1 MQQVTDTVSSDN
13 FAGAAASASAAV
25 ATTNSETTQTCYPTV
40 TAAGIATTTATIVQ
54 PPSTLSSQAAPL
66 TLPPIATALSAMDIL
81 SHVAP
86 TPAAVDMV
94 ATSSASPPPPLPALQ
109 ALGERRR
116 VRPAGILRLDM
127 NKPRR
132 SSGGSVEFR
141 AQPQML
147 GEDITSP
154 TGGVT
159 SPHQLS
165 VTWATPPYDTN
176 EHDWRQRSE
185 SADASILSGRLRRYS
200 SQEEKPYE
208 FSCHSASP
216 VDGFDSS
223 PQGQLCEAYSAA
235 ASANDNNNNTNNNQ
249 QSDDE
254 LDDDEDYS
262 VSVTAIIQ
270 RRASVRGY
278 RGKRGSRYSRRAS
291 SPMDHLMDTVERRRS
306 SVYTSSSDE
315 GTNQEST
322 QEQIFENIRLH
333 KEVIQSVK
341 LQPWPMRKKLK
352 LVRQAKTYVA
362 RHEGAL
368 QERFAMSRSTKDLW
382 ARFKILMAARWLHWK
397 RETVSFLTVLIP
409 WELRIKEIESH
420 FGSGVASHFTF
431 LRWLM
436 WVNTMIAIPLVAFV
450 IGPEYFATKKD
461 ETDPRKRMTEHEYK
475 VAGNFFTFWEFEGY
489 IKYSPM
495 FYGYYSNIS
504 GASTLGYK
512 LPMAYFLTAVVVYIY
527 SFVATLRKMAE
538 NSRNSKLSL
547 KDDEC
552 TFTWKLF
559 TGWDFMIGHA
569 ETAHNRI
576 ASVVVGFKEVL
587 LEEAEKKKD
596 NRNWRIILQ
605 RILVNLVV
613 MGLLA
618 ASAYTVV
625 ELVNHSEQLARNGNL
640 LSRNAV
646 NITITLLAFFMPM
659 IFDALGL
666 FENWHP
672 RQQLRLQLAR
682 IMILNMLNLYS
693 LMFSFIYNI
702 DSKEGPLQTLKE
714 RYDNSTYAMNNLT
727 IVMDGY
733 KSNNTNSTA
742 IAIAL
747 AHLNLSTT
755 NLVTTTTAATTTLY
769 GLVTRL
775 RCRNITMKCSKP
787 TRINNRN
794 FTTATTLLLLN
805 LSTSTLLPHITTN
818 TESDTTNVW
827 TTLPTTMPPVT
838 TDIDTKTLT
847 PQQQEE
853 WSTAQFNA
861 ITAAA
866 TTITAAFSTPA
877 TDASSTTITDY
888 TESSTTQTET
898 TDASTLPQSTSTT
911 TTAPGSDS
919 FFDYMDYFVGMPLE
933 LSDSQEVAS
942 ATETTLS
949 GTSGTTENVR
959 RARNGK
965 NLRALQRKP
974 RQALL
979 SALYEATQR
988 APPGRYSRQLN
999 ERRRQSDRDNEAY
1012 TDSSAATTT
1021 AYTVEESTPGAQQ
1034 QQLQVESAS
1043 PAPQNESLPTL
1054 HVNTKLLGE
1063 VLAYFT
1069 SSTSTVEPTTT
1080 KLPPTTTTVVTT
1092 TTTTTTST
1100 PPTTTTESDGSTTA
1114 FFLAED
1120 DIIDESATVNY
1131 DTNEFDEDNFE
1142 TCVRTICDTYP
1153 EEEVTITD
1161 LDATAT
1167 PTTPSLTPM
1176 EIFEKKMF
1184 EVKLDIQQVQR
1195 NLTSM
1200 CWETSLGQE
1209 LAKVIVSD
1217 GLLSLFAPL
1226 CVDFLRALFVRYLNK
1241 HWCWDM
1247 EKTFPQYGD
1256 FKIAENILNL
1266 IINQGQVWMGIF
1278 FSPGL
1283 VLVSLVKLMILMY
1296 FRSWIVLTCNVPHEV
1311 VFKASKSNNFYLAL
1325 LLTMLFLC
1333 VLPVSYAIVWL
1344 RPSWH
1349 CGPFSTYNRISDF
1362 VTSATQEALPKQ
1374 LHRPLGYLTSA
1385 STVIPL
1391 LLLLILIIYYLVS
1404 LTGALREANQDLRTQ
1419 LQKEREE
1426 ERKKIFK
1433 VPETKPTENSAAA
1446 LTSRWRKVLEASS
1459 PVTPTPP
1466 PDFESEEYKT
1476 KARKELISR
1485 IMKEALRKGSA
1496 TSDDD
1501 SVNRQGRDDDDTDTE
1516 HHDSLPHDEDG
1527 RDKNLGL
1534 SKLQQIRR
1542 TRKPS
1547 LVDIVQIAKSER
1559 EREQRA
1565 SLSVKERSKSEKHT
1579 RRDKER
1585 DRSKEREAK
1594 EAEKVDA
1601 EKKENEI
1608 ESRKEK
1614 EKNKDD
1620 IKREEESKEL
1630 EKVDDSTKER
1640 VNGNRKSKTNKK
1652 DKNKSEP
1659 DEKHQSEDEEY
1670 CKSETLPKT
1679 KKSHTTNGRA
1689 SKQDIDTDN
1698 DPDTNTRIVNE
1709 RRQSLL
1715 RKKREDDQPATRPTT
1730 PLPEKTENQTTK
1742 AATTPPQREEEKKSN
1757 FVIID
1762 EKTPTS
1768 SEKEQ
1773 PPAKHRSFS
1782 VRGGTFK
1789 FRRPKPKPIETA
1801 AEAEVFKFD
1810 EKSLE
1815 NTNNG
1820 KLGKVSEPPRSASP
1834 PATQRTNDGLIT
1846 PTFVNPEKL
1855 LNLSRQGRKK
1865 IGTLFALVRDT
1876 VNTKWNDDE
1885 QSPSSSGGPTTPKFP
1900 VTPETAKN
1908 INDEAIAIEIPST
1921 PEAEIAAKQHFPT
1934 TIPEITIEPKVAAPC
1949 YPTTASDI
1957 NLSDSE
1963 ALDKPGPIYQPPLQR
1978 RKPIERAQAT
1988 RQDSQTSVWSDNIP
2002 TITIST
2008 TGSDECIPK
2017 VDPEK
2022 KFTTPIIPVA
2032 AVAPLKESVVMTVT
2046 KSAPPSPDPKVKVIK
2061 IDIEDK

>member
-1 MQQVTDTVSSDN
+1 
-13 FAGAAASASAAV
+13 
-25 ATTNSETTQTCYPTV
+25 
-40 TAAGIATTTATIVQ
+40 
-54 PPSTLSSQAAPL
+54 
-66 TLPPIATALSAMDIL
+66 
-81 SHVAP
+81 
-86 TPAAVDMV
+86 MV
-94 ATSSASPPPPLPALQ
+94 N
-109 ALGERRR
+109 G
-116 VRPAGILRLDM
+116 
-127 NKPRR
+127 
-132 SSGGSVEFR
+132 
-141 AQPQML
+141 
-147 GEDITSP
+147 
-154 TGGVT
+154 
-159 SPHQLS
+159 
-165 VTWATPPYDTN
+165 WAD
-176 EHDWRQRSE
+176 
-185 SADASILSGRLRRYS
+185 RYS

-208 FSCHSASP
+208 FSCHSAASP
-216 VDGFDSS
+216 VDAFEST
-223 PQGQLCEAYSAA
+223 PQGQLNEGC
-235 ASANDNNNNTNNNQ
+235 SANDSNNNNNNQ

-254 LDDDEDYS
+254 LDDEEDYS

-436 WVNTMIAIPLVAFV
+436 WVNTMMAIPLVAFV

-461 ETDPRKRMTEHEYK
+461 EWDPRKRMTEDEYK

-495 FYGYYSNIS
+495 FYGYYSNFS
-504 GASTLGYK
+504 GAKTLGYN

-596 NRNWRIILQ
+596 NRNWRIIMQ
-605 RILVNLVV
+605 RILVNVVV

-618 ASAYTVV
+618 ASAWTVV
-625 ELVNHSEQLARNGNL
+625 TLVNSSEQLARTGNL
-640 LSRNAV
+640 LFRNAV

-702 DSKEGPLQTLKE
+702 DSKEEPLQILKE
-714 RYDNSTYAMNNLT
+714 RFDSSTYAIRNLT

-733 KSNNTNSTA
+733 RNNSTNTTA
-742 IAIAL
+742 VAIAL
-747 AHLNLSTT
+747 AHLNMSTSS
-755 NLVTTTTAATTTLY
+755 LVTTTTAATTTLY

-787 TRINNRN
+787 TRLNNRN
-794 FTTATTLLLLN
+794 FTTTTISTTLMLLN
-805 LSTSTLLPHITTN
+805 LSASTMLPHITT
-818 TESDTTNVW
+818 TESGTTPVW
-827 TTLPTTMPPVT
+827 TTLPTTMPTVT
-838 TDIDTKTLT
+838 TDIDTTTIT
-847 PQQQEE
+847 PQQQQQQA
-853 WSTAQFNA
+853 WNTTQFNA
-861 ITAAA
+861 VTTAA
-866 TTITAAFSTPA
+866 TTITTASPTTQA
-877 TDASSTTITDY
+877 TDATSTTITDY
-888 TESSTTQTET
+888 TESTTQTET
-898 TDASTLPQSTSTT
+898 TDSSTLPLSTSTT

-933 LSDSQEVAS
+933 LSDSQEEAS
-942 ATETTLS
+942 ATETTPGSLS
-949 GTSGTTENVR
+949 GTTDNVR
-959 RARNGK
+959 RPRNGK

-979 SALYEATQR
+979 SALYETTQR
-988 APPGRYSRQLN
+988 TPPGRYSRQLN
-999 ERRRQSDRDNEAY
+999 EGRRQSDRGNEGY
-1012 TDSSAATTT
+1012 TDSSVPTT
-1021 AYTVEESTPGAQQ
+1021 AVDESTTAAQLQQ
-1034 QQLQVESAS
+1034 QPQVDTAS
-1043 PAPQNESLPTL
+1043 QAPQNESLPTL

-1069 SSTSTVEPTTT
+1069 SSTSTVEPPTT
-1080 KLPPTTTTVVTT
+1080 KLPPTTTTVTKPTT
-1092 TTTTTTST
+1092 TTAAT
-1100 PPTTTTESDGSTTA
+1100 PPTTTTASDDSTTA
-1114 FFLAED
+1114 FFVDED
-1120 DIIDESATVNY
+1120 DILDESATINY
-1131 DTNEFDEDNFE
+1131 DPNELDEDNFE
-1142 TCVRTICDTYP
+1142 TCVRTFCDPYP
-1153 EEEVTITD
+1153 EEEVTISD

-1167 PTTPSLTPM
+1167 PTTPFMTPM
-1176 EIFEKKMF
+1176 EIFEMRMF
-1184 EVKLDIQQVQR
+1184 EVKEDIREVQR

-1209 LAKVIVSD
+1209 LAKVVVSD

-1283 VLVSLVKLMILMY
+1283 VVVSLVKLMILMY

-1349 CGPFSTYNRISDF
+1349 CGPFSAYNRISDF
-1362 VTSATQEALPKQ
+1362 VTSATQEALPIQ

-1404 LTGALREANQDLRTQ
+1404 LTGALRESNQDLRTQ

-1433 VPETKPTENSAAA
+1433 VPEAKPTENSAAA

-1466 PDFESEEYKT
+1466 PDFESEEYKN

-1501 SVNRQGRDDDDTDTE
+1501 SINRQGRDDDDTDTE

-1579 RRDKER
+1579 RKDRER
-1585 DRSKEREAK
+1585 DRSRDKEKEIETERVRET
-1594 EAEKVDA
+1594 ENVED
-1601 EKKENEI
+1601 EKKENELV
-1608 ESRKEK
+1608 SRKDNDK
-1614 EKNKDD
+1614 KKDV
-1620 IKREEESKEL
+1620 IKGEEEKKEL
-1630 EKVDDSTKER
+1630 EKDEDRTKEK
-1640 VNGNRKSKTNKK
+1640 VNGNRKSKHLKR
-1652 DKNKSEP
+1652 DKNRSEP
-1659 DEKHQSEDEEY
+1659 NEKLYTEDEEY

-1679 KKSHTTNGRA
+1679 KKDQTKNCDA
-1689 SKQDIDTDN
+1689 SKQNIDTDN
-1698 DPDTNTRIVNE
+1698 DPDTNTRVVNE

-1730 PLPEKTENQTTK
+1730 PLPDKTETQTTK
-1742 AATTPPQREEEKKSN
+1742 SETTAPPHEAEKKSN
-1757 FVIID
+1757 FVIVD
-1762 EKTPTS
+1762 EKTPAA
-1768 SEKEQ
+1768 SEKDQ
-1773 PPAKHRSFS
+1773 PSAKHRSFS

-1789 FRRPKPKPIETA
+1789 FRRPKPKPLETA
-1801 AEAEVFKFD
+1801 TEAEVFKFD
-1810 EKSLE
+1810 EKTLE

-1820 KLGKVSEPPRSASP
+1820 KLNKTAEPPRSASP
-1834 PATQRTNDGLIT
+1834 PASHRTNDGLIT

-1876 VNTKWNDDE
+1876 VNTKWNEDE
-1885 QSPSSSGGPTTPKFP
+1885 QSPSSSGGPTTPQPQFP
-1900 VTPETAKN
+1900 ATPEVASKS
-1908 INDEAIAIEIPST
+1908 NDEVIAIEIPPSPEVVEPADKST
-1921 PEAEIAAKQHFPT
+1921 FPT
-1934 TIPEITIEPKVAAPC
+1934 TIPEIAIIPKDIAPR
-1949 YPTTASDI
+1949 YPRTASDI
-1957 NLSDSE
+1957 NLSDIE
-1963 ALDKPGPIYQPPLQR
+1963 ALDKPGPIYQPPMQR
-1978 RKPIERAQAT
+1978 RKPIERAQAQ

-2008 TGSDECIPK
+2008 TGSDECIAQ
-2017 VDPEK
+2017 VEPEK
-2022 KFTTPIIPVA
+2022 KLTTPVIPVA

-2046 KSAPPSPDPKVKVIK
+2046 KSAPPTPDPKVKIIK

>member
-1 MQQVTDTVSSDN
+1 
-13 FAGAAASASAAV
+13 
-25 ATTNSETTQTCYPTV
+25 
-40 TAAGIATTTATIVQ
+40 
-54 PPSTLSSQAAPL
+54 
-66 TLPPIATALSAMDIL
+66 
-81 SHVAP
+81 
-86 TPAAVDMV
+86 
-94 ATSSASPPPPLPALQ
+94 
-109 ALGERRR
+109 
-116 VRPAGILRLDM
+116 
-127 NKPRR
+127 
-132 SSGGSVEFR
+132 
-141 AQPQML
+141 
-147 GEDITSP
+147 
-154 TGGVT
+154 
-159 SPHQLS
+159 
-165 VTWATPPYDTN
+165 
-176 EHDWRQRSE
+176 
-185 SADASILSGRLRRYS
+185 
-200 SQEEKPYE
+200 
-208 FSCHSASP
+208 
-216 VDGFDSS
+216 
-223 PQGQLCEAYSAA
+223 
-235 ASANDNNNNTNNNQ
+235 
-249 QSDDE
+249 
-254 LDDDEDYS
+254 
-262 VSVTAIIQ
+262 
-270 RRASVRGY
+270 
-278 RGKRGSRYSRRAS
+278 
-291 SPMDHLMDTVERRRS
+291 
-306 SVYTSSSDE
+306 
-315 GTNQEST
+315 
-322 QEQIFENIRLH
+322 
-333 KEVIQSVK
+333 
-341 LQPWPMRKKLK
+341 
-352 LVRQAKTYVA
+352 
-362 RHEGAL
+362 
-368 QERFAMSRSTKDLW
+368 
-382 ARFKILMAARWLHWK
+382 
-397 RETVSFLTVLIP
+397 
-409 WELRIKEIESH
+409 
-420 FGSGVASHFTF
+420 
-431 LRWLM
+431 
-436 WVNTMIAIPLVAFV
+436 
-450 IGPEYFATKKD
+450 
-461 ETDPRKRMTEHEYK
+461 
-475 VAGNFFTFWEFEGY
+475 
-489 IKYSPM
+489 
-495 FYGYYSNIS
+495 
-504 GASTLGYK
+504 
-512 LPMAYFLTAVVVYIY
+512 
-527 SFVATLRKMAE
+527 MAE

-596 NRNWRIILQ
+596 NRN
-605 RILVNLVV
+605 
-613 MGLLA
+613 
-618 ASAYTVV
+618 
-625 ELVNHSEQLARNGNL
+625 SEQLARNGNL

-818 TESDTTNVW
+818 TESDTTNMW

-838 TDIDTKTLT
+838 TDIDTKTIT

-866 TTITAAFSTPA
+866 TTITATFSTPA

-999 ERRRQSDRDNEAY
+999 ERRRQSDRDNEPY
-1012 TDSSAATTT
+1012 TDSGAATTT

-1217 GLLSLFAPL
+1217 GLLHSF
-1226 CVDFLRALFVRYLNK
+1226 
-1241 HWCWDM
+1241 
-1247 EKTFPQYGD
+1247 
-1256 FKIAENILNL
+1256 
-1266 IINQGQVWMGIF
+1266 
-1278 FSPGL
+1278 
-1283 VLVSLVKLMILMY
+1283 SLV
-1296 FRSWIVLTCNVPHEV
+1296 RSL
-1311 VFKASKSNNFYLAL
+1311 
-1325 LLTMLFLC
+1325 
-1333 VLPVSYAIVWL
+1333 
-1344 RPSWH
+1344 
-1349 CGPFSTYNRISDF
+1349 
-1362 VTSATQEALPKQ
+1362 
-1374 LHRPLGYLTSA
+1374 
-1385 STVIPL
+1385 
-1391 LLLLILIIYYLVS
+1391 YYLVS
-1404 LTGALREANQDLRTQ
+1404 LSGRALREEPIKISRTQ

-1433 VPETKPTENSAAA
+1433 VQKAKPTENSAAA

-1476 KARKELISR
+1476 K
-1485 IMKEALRKGSA
+1485 
-1496 TSDDD
+1496 
-1501 SVNRQGRDDDDTDTE
+1501 
-1516 HHDSLPHDEDG
+1516 
-1527 RDKNLGL
+1527 
-1534 SKLQQIRR
+1534 
-1542 TRKPS
+1542 KP
-1547 LVDIVQIAKSER
+1547 E
-1559 EREQRA
+1559 
-1565 SLSVKERSKSEKHT
+1565 
-1579 RRDKER
+1579 
-1585 DRSKEREAK
+1585 
-1594 EAEKVDA
+1594 
-1601 EKKENEI
+1601 
-1608 ESRKEK
+1608 
-1614 EKNKDD
+1614 
-1620 IKREEESKEL
+1620 
-1630 EKVDDSTKER
+1630 
-1640 VNGNRKSKTNKK
+1640 RKSNNSGNNARHSAKK
-1652 DKNKSEP
+1652 
-1659 DEKHQSEDEEY
+1659 
-1670 CKSETLPKT
+1670 
-1679 KKSHTTNGRA
+1679 
-1689 SKQDIDTDN
+1689 
-1698 DPDTNTRIVNE
+1698 
-1709 RRQSLL
+1709 
-1715 RKKREDDQPATRPTT
+1715 
-1730 PLPEKTENQTTK
+1730 
-1742 AATTPPQREEEKKSN
+1742 KKSN

-1768 SEKEQ
+1768 SEKNGHQ
-1773 PPAKHRSFS
+1773 PSIVPFS
-1782 VRGGTFK
+1782 GT
-1789 FRRPKPKPIETA
+1789 RRYFQIRRQKPDPVKKLQPK
-1801 AEAEVFKFD
+1801 AEVAFKFD
-1810 EKSLE
+1810 ETSLE
-1815 NTNNG
+1815 EPQIMV
-1820 KLGKVSEPPRSASP
+1820 KLGEVR
-1834 PATQRTNDGLIT
+1834 
-1846 PTFVNPEKL
+1846 
-1855 LNLSRQGRKK
+1855 RKK

-1949 YPTTASDI
+1949 YPTTTSDI
-1957 NLSDSE
+1957 NMSDSE

-2022 KFTTPIIPVA
+2022 KFTTPIIPIA

>member
-1 MQQVTDTVSSDN
+1 MEKY
-13 FAGAAASASAAV
+13 SA
-25 ATTNSETTQTCYPTV
+25 
-40 TAAGIATTTATIVQ
+40 
-54 PPSTLSSQAAPL
+54 
-66 TLPPIATALSAMDIL
+66 
-81 SHVAP
+81 H
-86 TPAAVDMV
+86 
-94 ATSSASPPPPLPALQ
+94 
-109 ALGERRR
+109 
-116 VRPAGILRLDM
+116 
-127 NKPRR
+127 
-132 SSGGSVEFR
+132 
-141 AQPQML
+141 
-147 GEDITSP
+147 
-154 TGGVT
+154 
-159 SPHQLS
+159 
-165 VTWATPPYDTN
+165 
-176 EHDWRQRSE
+176 
-185 SADASILSGRLRRYS
+185 
-200 SQEEKPYE
+200 
-208 FSCHSASP
+208 
-216 VDGFDSS
+216 
-223 PQGQLCEAYSAA
+223 QGQLNEGYSGGT
-235 ASANDNNNNTNNNQ
+235 SANDSNNNKHSDNE
-249 QSDDE
+249 DDE
-254 LDDDEDYS
+254 EDYS
-262 VSVTAIIQ
+262 VSVSAIIQ

-278 RGKRGSRYSRRAS
+278 RSKRGSRYSRRAS

-382 ARFKILMAARWLHWK
+382 ARFTILMAARWLHWK

-605 RILVNLVV
+605 RILVNVVV

-625 ELVNHSEQLARNGNL
+625 KLVNNSEQLARNGNL

-702 DSKEGPLQTLKE
+702 NSKEGPLQMLKE
-714 RYDNSTYAMNNLT
+714 RYDNSTNEMNELT
-727 IVMDGY
+727 QLIEGL
-733 KSNNTNSTA
+733 KNSGNNNTTMGL
-742 IAIAL
+742 AL
-747 AHLNLSTT
+747 T
-755 NLVTTTTAATTTLY
+755 NFNATSSSLLTTTTAAITTLY
-769 GLVTRL
+769 GWATRL
-775 RCRNITMKCSKP
+775 KCRNITVKCSKP
-787 TRINNRN
+787 TRINIQN
-794 FTTATTLLLLN
+794 FATATTLLLINLTTPTMMPHTTN
-805 LSTSTLLPHITTN
+805 EPSTWPPMLTTLASTIPSTTEIDTTTASTQPPETTLSTKVDYTDPSGNTN
-818 TESDTTNVW
+818 TQTET
-827 TTLPTTMPPVT
+827 
-838 TDIDTKTLT
+838 
-847 PQQQEE
+847 
-853 WSTAQFNA
+853 
-861 ITAAA
+861 
-866 TTITAAFSTPA
+866 
-877 TDASSTTITDY
+877 
-888 TESSTTQTET
+888 TESSTT
-898 TDASTLPQSTSTT
+898 PQSTSTT
-911 TTAPGSDS
+911 TSAPGSDS

-933 LSDSQEVAS
+933 LSDSLEEMVS
-942 ATETTLS
+942 ATETTPSSLS
-949 GTSGTTENVR
+949 GATENVR
-959 RARNGK
+959 RTRT
-965 NLRALQRKP
+965 LSRKP
-974 RQALL
+974 RQAVL
-979 SALYEATQR
+979 SSADETTQR
-988 APPGRYSRQLN
+988 SVRGRYSRRRN
-999 ERRRQSDRDNEAY
+999 EQRGQSSGENEDY
-1012 TDSSAATTT
+1012 TDSSATTT
-1021 AYTVEESTPGAQQ
+1021 TIAAPSTSTPIDDFSNAIPILINSQEQ
-1034 QQLQVESAS
+1034 DEVLQS
-1043 PAPQNESLPTL
+1043 PQNESLPAL
-1054 HVNTKLLGE
+1054 HVNTKLLDE

-1069 SSTSTVEPTTT
+1069 SSTSTVEPPTTRLAPTKTTDATTT
-1080 KLPPTTTTVVTT
+1080 TATTTTNTELPYSSTPYFIAEDDILDESLDTVNYDANEIDDENFETCIRTICDPYPDEYYSSSTEIDITTIPTTTT
-1092 TTTTTTST
+1092 
-1100 PPTTTTESDGSTTA
+1100 
-1114 FFLAED
+1114 
-1120 DIIDESATVNY
+1120 
-1131 DTNEFDEDNFE
+1131 
-1142 TCVRTICDTYP
+1142 
-1153 EEEVTITD
+1153 
-1161 LDATAT
+1161 
-1167 PTTPSLTPM
+1167 LTPM
-1176 EIFEKKMF
+1176 ETY
-1184 EVKLDIQQVQR
+1184 EVKLNRVKSDIQEVQR

-1226 CVDFLRALFVRYLNK
+1226 CVDFLRALFVRYLNQ

-1349 CGPFSTYNRISDF
+1349 CGPFSNYNRISEF
-1362 VTSATQEALPKQ
+1362 VTNATREALPKE
-1374 LHRPLGYLTSA
+1374 LHRPMSYLTSA

-1433 VPETKPTENSAAA
+1433 VPETKPSENSAAA
-1446 LTSRWRKVLEASS
+1446 LSSRWRKVLEASS
-1459 PVTPTPP
+1459 PITTTPP
-1466 PDFESEEYKT
+1466 PDFDSEEYKNQ
-1476 KARKELISR
+1476 ARKELISR

-1501 SVNRQGRDDDDTDTE
+1501 SVNRHGREDDDTDTE

-1534 SKLQQIRR
+1534 TKLQQIRR

-1547 LVDIVQIAKSER
+1547 LVDIVQMAKTER

-1565 SLSVKERSKSEKHT
+1565 SLSVKGRSKSEKHG
-1579 RRDKER
+1579 
-1585 DRSKEREAK
+1585 
-1594 EAEKVDA
+1594 
-1601 EKKENEI
+1601 KKD
-1608 ESRKEK
+1608 KEK
-1614 EKNKDD
+1614 EKNKEKEGRHETVEDKTKGSD
-1620 IKREEESKEL
+1620 IKNGKINDAKL
-1630 EKVDDSTKER
+1630 ETVKTKENEGDHEKKEDR
-1640 VNGNRKSKTNKK
+1640 GKERGSGRMKNKYFNKDKNGDAILQTDYTNDKSNGKYKCNTDSKSKTTLNQK
-1652 DKNKSEP
+1652 DQTKSGNMP
-1659 DEKHQSEDEEY
+1659 GHQ
-1670 CKSETLPKT
+1670 
-1679 KKSHTTNGRA
+1679 
-1689 SKQDIDTDN
+1689 IDADN
-1698 DPDTNTRIVNE
+1698 DPDTNSRVVNE

-1715 RKKREDDQPATRPTT
+1715 RKRHEENQPA
-1730 PLPEKTENQTTK
+1730 KTQNIPS
-1742 AATTPPQREEEKKSN
+1742 AATNSSSQATAQDQSPNDEAKNSN
-1757 FVIID
+1757 FEIID
-1762 EKTPTS
+1762 EKKPKTNT
-1768 SEKEQ
+1768 ERDL
-1773 PPAKHRSFS
+1773 PPPKHRTFS
-1782 VRGGTFK
+1782 LRGGTFK
-1789 FRRPKPKPIETA
+1789 FRRPRQKTA
-1801 AEAEVFKFD
+1801 KTPTEAHIFKFD
-1810 EKSLE
+1810 EESVE
-1815 NTNNG
+1815 TTNNG
-1820 KLGKVSEPPRSASP
+1820 KIWKHTTDPPRSATP
-1834 PATQRTNDGLIT
+1834 PASHRIYDGLTT

-1885 QSPSSSGGPTTPKFP
+1885 PSPDEGAIPTTAEFSNIFP
-1900 VTPETAKN
+1900 P
-1908 INDEAIAIEIPST
+1908 INNNNVDAVAIEIPPSPEIETST
-1921 PEAEIAAKQHFPT
+1921 EPQFPT
-1934 TIPEITIEPKVAAPC
+1934 ITVLSKNTEPIYPLEDQATAKCITSADPEE
-1949 YPTTASDI
+1949 
-1957 NLSDSE
+1957 
-1963 ALDKPGPIYQPPLQR
+1963 LDKPGPISYPPLKVTQR
-1978 RKPIERAQAT
+1978 RKPIERSQAT

-2008 TGSDECIPK
+2008 TGSDECIAQT
-2017 VDPEK
+2017 DPEK
-2022 KFTTPIIPVA
+2022 ELPP
-2032 AVAPLKESVVMTVT
+2032 
-2046 KSAPPSPDPKVKVIK
+2046 KSAPPTSDPEVKVIK
-2061 IDIEDK
+2061 INIENK

>member
-1 MQQVTDTVSSDN
+1 M
-13 FAGAAASASAAV
+13 
-25 ATTNSETTQTCYPTV
+25 
-40 TAAGIATTTATIVQ
+40 
-54 PPSTLSSQAAPL
+54 
-66 TLPPIATALSAMDIL
+66 
-81 SHVAP
+81 
-86 TPAAVDMV
+86 
-94 ATSSASPPPPLPALQ
+94 
-109 ALGERRR
+109 
-116 VRPAGILRLDM
+116 
-127 NKPRR
+127 
-132 SSGGSVEFR
+132 
-141 AQPQML
+141 
-147 GEDITSP
+147 DITSP
-154 TGGVT
+154 TGGT
-159 SPHQLS
+159 NSPHQLS
-165 VTWATPPYDTN
+165 VTWATPPYDISET
-176 EHDWRQRSE
+176 ERRQISTHQYV
-185 SADASILSGRLRRYS
+185 DTGDGNIFNGRLRGFS
-200 SQEEKPYE
+200 SQEEKPYDL
-208 FSCHSASP
+208 SGSLSI
-216 VDGFDSS
+216 DGFDSS
-223 PQGQLCEAYSAA
+223 PQGQV
-235 ASANDNNNNTNNNQ
+235 NDNYIVNESNNNNH
-249 QSDDE
+249 SDAEDDE
-254 LDDDEDYS
+254 EDYS
-262 VSVTAIIQ
+262 QSVTAIIQ

-306 SVYTSSSDE
+306 SIYTSSSDE

-436 WVNTMIAIPLVAFV
+436 WVNTMMAIPLVAFV

-461 ETDPRKRMTEHEYK
+461 ETDPRKRMTEHEFK
-475 VAGNFFTFWEFEGY
+475 VAGNFFTYWEFEGY

-552 TFTWKLF
+552 QFTWKLF

-625 ELVNHSEQLARNGNL
+625 TLVNNSEQLARNGNM

-702 DSKEGPLQTLKE
+702 NSKEGPLQMLKE
-714 RYDNSTYAMNNLT
+714 RYDNSTSEMNELT
-727 IVMDGY
+727 QLIDGLKY
-733 KSNNTNSTA
+733 NSNNATT
-742 IAIAL
+742 IGLAL
-747 AHLNLSTT
+747 TDFNTT
-755 NLVTTTTAATTTLY
+755 SSSAVISSTTAATTTLY
-769 GLVTRL
+769 GFATRL
-775 RCRNITMKCSKP
+775 ICRNITVKCSKP

-805 LSTSTLLPHITTN
+805 LTTSSLIPQTTNEPSTWPTWSTTDANLYPSTIEIDTALPTTQRDWRTTYFSTTN
-818 TESDTTNVW
+818 TAANTTPS
-827 TTLPTTMPPVT
+827 TA
-838 TDIDTKTLT
+838 DITLT
-847 PQQQEE
+847 
-853 WSTAQFNA
+853 A
-861 ITAAA
+861 I
-866 TTITAAFSTPA
+866 I
-877 TDASSTTITDY
+877 DY
-888 TESSTTQTET
+888 TESSMQTET
-898 TDASTLPQSTSTT
+898 EITDLTTTSQTTSTT
-911 TTAPGSDS
+911 TTAPGSDD

-933 LSDSQEVAS
+933 LKEPLDV
-942 ATETTLS
+942 
-949 GTSGTTENVR
+949 TTENVR
-959 RARNGK
+959 DSINEK
-965 NLRALQRKP
+965 NMQAYRRKP
-974 RQALL
+974 RQAVPATTADKTTQN
-979 SALYEATQR
+979 STQDVVRDEDDRRIKALVIR
-988 APPGRYSRQLN
+988 A
-999 ERRRQSDRDNEAY
+999 SDANNKNY
-1012 TDSSAATTT
+1012 INDSSAISDTSTMPATTRIE
-1021 AYTVEESTPGAQQ
+1021 YVSYPSTVVVKPPEQYELSDT
-1034 QQLQVESAS
+1034 SR
-1043 PAPQNESLPTL
+1043 NDSLLTL
-1054 HVNTKLLGE
+1054 HVNTKLLDE

-1069 SSTSTVEPTTT
+1069 SSTSTTEPRTT
-1080 KLPPTTTTVVTT
+1080 KLVTT
-1092 TTTTTTST
+1092 TTTTAA
-1100 PPTTTTESDGSTTA
+1100 PTTTTTSPTTEYASSSTTPY
-1114 FFLAED
+1114 FIAED
-1120 DIIDESATVNY
+1120 DIIDEST
-1131 DTNEFDEDNFE
+1131 DTINLDANEFDEDNFE
-1142 TCVRTICDTYP
+1142 FCIRTICEP
-1153 EEEVTITD
+1153 EDAFSTTEID
-1161 LDATAT
+1161 LTST
-1167 PTTPSLTPM
+1167 LPTTTLTPL
-1176 EIFEKKMF
+1176 ESYELKLV
-1184 EVKLDIQQVQR
+1184 EVKLDMQEVQR

-1283 VLVSLVKLMILMY
+1283 VLISLVKLMILMY

-1349 CGPFSTYNRISDF
+1349 CGPFSNYNRISEF
-1362 VTSATQEALPKQ
+1362 VTNATREALPKE
-1374 LHRPLGYLTSA
+1374 LHRPLSYLTSA

-1433 VPETKPTENSAAA
+1433 VPEAKPSENSAAA
-1446 LTSRWRKVLEASS
+1446 LSNRWRKVLEASS

-1466 PDFESEEYKT
+1466 PDFESEEYKNR
-1476 KARKELISR
+1476 ARKELISR

-1501 SVNRQGRDDDDTDTE
+1501 SVNRHGRDDDDTDTE
-1516 HHDSLPHDEDG
+1516 HHESLPHDEDG
-1527 RDKNLGL
+1527 NDK
-1534 SKLQQIRR
+1534 SISSTKLQQIRR

-1547 LVDIVQIAKSER
+1547 LVDIVQITRSER

-1565 SLSVKERSKSEKHT
+1565 SMSMKGRSRSVKRDRDMERERSKDRE
-1579 RRDKER
+1579 RDKKTEEDKSKFNELENDRDRDKNMKAVNELENGKEQGKVSERMKEKSIMRGKSKSMHRGRHQNREFKRDNATGER
-1585 DRSKEREAK
+1585 DC
-1594 EAEKVDA
+1594 
-1601 EKKENEI
+1601 
-1608 ESRKEK
+1608 
-1614 EKNKDD
+1614 
-1620 IKREEESKEL
+1620 ESK
-1630 EKVDDSTKER
+1630 VIPP
-1640 VNGNRKSKTNKK
+1640 
-1652 DKNKSEP
+1652 KN
-1659 DEKHQSEDEEY
+1659 
-1670 CKSETLPKT
+1670 
-1679 KKSHTTNGRA
+1679 
-1689 SKQDIDTDN
+1689 DIDTDN

-1715 RKKREDDQPATRPTT
+1715 RKRHED
-1730 PLPEKTENQTTK
+1730 EKKPKKLGSPPPYKSASSEEQTTQ
-1742 AATTPPQREEEKKSN
+1742 TPPTSADPKKSN
-1757 FVIID
+1757 FQIIN
-1762 EKTPTS
+1762 EKKSSSNEKDQQTPWRR
-1768 SEKEQ
+1768 
-1773 PPAKHRSFS
+1773 AFS

-1789 FRRPKPKPIETA
+1789 FRRPKLKPIGSPTEPNI
-1801 AEAEVFKFD
+1801 FNFD
-1810 EKSLE
+1810 ENTLE
-1815 NTNNG
+1815 TTNNG
-1820 KLGKVSEPPRSASP
+1820 KVDRAIVRPRSASP
-1834 PATQRTNDGLIT
+1834 YRFGDGLTT

-1865 IGTLFALVRDT
+1865 IGTLFAFVRET
-1876 VNTKWNDDE
+1876 VNTKWNEEE
-1885 QSPSSSGGPTTPKFP
+1885 QQTPDGSGGPNTPKFP
-1900 VTPETAKN
+1900 LSIESPPTDN
-1908 INDEAIAIEIPST
+1908 NNDNNTIAIEIPPS
-1921 PEAEIAAKQHFPT
+1921 PEIEAIAKPSFPTIHEIAVIAK
-1934 TIPEITIEPKVAAPC
+1934 
-1949 YPTTASDI
+1949 
-1957 NLSDSE
+1957 DSE
-1963 ALDKPGPIYQPPLQR
+1963 PSKGFSIKNISLEDVEKVDKPTPINYPPLSAFQR
-1978 RKPIERAQAT
+1978 RKPFERKQAT
-1988 RQDSQTSVWSDNIP
+1988 RQDSQNSVWSDNIP

-2008 TGSDECIPK
+2008 TGSDECI
-2017 VDPEK
+2017 DEADTEK
-2022 KFTTPIIPVA
+2022 KLVPVA
-2032 AVAPLKESVVMTVT
+2032 AVTPQKESVVMTVT
-2046 KSAPPSPDPKVKVIK
+2046 TSAPSTPDPNVKINHIN
-2061 IDIEDK
+2061 IDDK